1 MTWVALNVLVGLCL
15 GSFGNVLIH
24 RLPRG
29 EPIAWSIS
37 ACPDCGEPIRWFDNL
52 PLVSYLLLKGRCRQC
67 GETISL
73 RYPLVEL
80 SAGVILGLLAWLY
93 APASAGD
100 WLNYLVLGSFLL
112 LLIPI
117 ALIDLEHRII
127 PNGLNLVLF
136 GLGALFSPFS
146 RHPWGEGSLE
156 FSTQVFVSSWL
167 GLLVGGGL
175 MLGLAYGA
183 HWYYGEVALGM
194 GDVKF
199 IGAAGLW
206 MGPGLILMTLFS
218 GAFLGAV
225 IGSVAGTV
233 TGKGLKMEVPFGPF
247 LCLGAAVMFVTGG
260 PLLDWWLGPLG

>member
-1 MTWVALNVLVGLCL
+1 
-15 GSFGNVLIH
+15 
-24 RLPRG
+24 
-29 EPIAWSIS
+29 
-37 ACPDCGEPIRWFDNL
+37 
-52 PLVSYLLLKGRCRQC
+52 
-67 GETISL
+67 
-73 RYPLVEL
+73 
-80 SAGVILGLLAWLY
+80 
-93 APASAGD
+93 
-100 WLNYLVLGSFLL
+100 
-112 LLIPI
+112 
-117 ALIDLEHRII
+117 
-127 PNGLNLVLF
+127 
-136 GLGALFSPFS
+136 
-146 RHPWGEGSLE
+146 
-156 FSTQVFVSSWL
+156 
-167 GLLVGGGL
+167 